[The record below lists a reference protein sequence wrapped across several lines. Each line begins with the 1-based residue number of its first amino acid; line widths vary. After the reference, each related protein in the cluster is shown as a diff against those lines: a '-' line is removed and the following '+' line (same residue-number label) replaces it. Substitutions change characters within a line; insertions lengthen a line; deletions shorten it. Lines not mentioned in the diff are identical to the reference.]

1 MQTMHPFDDALTL
14 TPLADGRYRGA
25 TSPAYANMV
34 GPFGGITNALMLH
47 AVMQH
52 PQRQGEP
59 VALTVNFTA
68 PIAEG
73 EFEIVARPVRTSRST
88 QHWTIELKQQD
99 DIQVTATAMFALRRV
114 GEGWSDSEASAAV
127 LPGPEGAAPPEAL
140 PASPTKGLPAW
151 VNRYDIRAIE
161 GGFERLMSGK
171 PQEQSLTRLWLRDE
185 PPRPLDF
192 EALASLVDCFYP
204 RVWLRLGST
213 PPAGTVSITTYFHA
227 DGATLRT
234 QPAGSHLYGVARGM
248 EFRDG
253 YFDQAAEVRGAEG
266 RLLAR
271 SGQVVY
277 FKG

>member
-1 MQTMHPFDDALTL
+1 MHPFDDALTL
-14 TPLADGRYRGA
+14 TPSGDGRFRGR
-25 TSPAYANMV
+25 TTPAYANMV

-47 AVMQH
+47 APMLH

-68 PIAEG
+68 PIATG
-73 EFEIVARPVRTSRST
+73 EFEIVAKPVRTSRST
-88 QHWTIELKQQD
+88 QHWTIELRQGD
-99 DIQVTATAMFALRRV
+99 DIQATATAMFAQRRV
-114 GEGWSDSEASAAV
+114 GEGWSGSETSAAV
-127 LPGPEGAAPPEAL
+127 LPGPEGAPLPATL
-140 PASPTKGLPAW
+140 PASPTQGLPAW
-151 VNRYDIRAIE
+151 VSRYDIRAIE

-171 PQEQSLTRLWLRDE
+171 PQEQSLTRLWLRDA

-213 PPAGTVSITTYFHA
+213 PPAGTVSITTYFYA
-227 DGATLRT
+227 DGATLRA
-234 QPAGSHLYGVARGM
+234 QPADSHLYGVARGM
-248 EFRDG
+248 EYRDG
-253 YFDQAAEVRGAEG
+253 YFDQAAEVRTKDG

-271 SGQVVY
+271 SSQVVY

>member
-1 MQTMHPFDDALTL
+1 
-14 TPLADGRYRGA
+14 
-25 TSPAYANMV
+25 
-34 GPFGGITNALMLH
+34 MLH
-47 AVMQH
+47 AVMLH

-114 GEGWSDSEASAAV
+114 NDGWSDSEASAAV
-127 LPGPEGAAPPEAL
+127 LPGPEGAAPPEAF
-140 PASPTKGLPAW
+140 PASPTQGLPAW
-151 VNRYDIRAIE
+151 VSRYDIRAIE
-161 GGFERLMSGK
+161 GGFDRMMSGEA
-171 PQEQSLTRLWLRDE
+171 QEQSLTRLWLRDE

-192 EALASLVDCFYP
+192 EALASMVDGFYP
-204 RVWLRLGST
+204 RVYLRLGRMV
-213 PPAGTVSITTYFHA
+213 PAGTVSITTYFHA
-227 DGATLRT
+227 DGATLRAK
-234 QPAGSHLYGVARGM
+234 PANSHLYGVARGM

-253 YFDQAAEVRGAEG
+253 YFDQTAEVRAWDG

-271 SGQVVY
+271 SSQVVY

>member
-1 MQTMHPFDDALTL
+1 MHPFDDGLTL
-14 TPLADGRYRGA
+14 TPLGDGRYRGR

-47 AVMQH
+47 AVMLH

-88 QHWTIELKQQD
+88 QHWTIELTQQD

-140 PASPTKGLPAW
+140 PASPTQGLPAW
-151 VNRYDIRAIE
+151 VRRYDIRAIE
-161 GGFERLMSGK
+161 GGFERLMAGAPEAS
-171 PQEQSLTRLWLRDE
+171 SLTRLWLRDE

-204 RVWLRLGST
+204 RVFLRLGRMV
-213 PPAGTVSITTYFHA
+213 PAGTVSITTYFHA
-227 DGATLRT
+227 SSETLRA
-234 QPAGSHLYGVARGM
+234 QPADTHLYGAARGM

-253 YFDQAAEVRGAEG
+253 YFDQAADVRAGDG
-266 RLLAR
+266 SLLAR
-271 SGQVVY
+271 SSQVVY

>member
-1 MQTMHPFDDALTL
+1 MHRFDDALTL
-14 TPLADGRYRGA
+14 TSLGDGRYRGR

-47 AVMQH
+47 AVMRH

-59 VALTVNFTA
+59 VALTVNFA
-68 PIAEG
+68 AAIADG
-73 EFEIVARPVRTSRST
+73 EFDIVAKPVRTSRST
-88 QHWTIELKQQD
+88 QHWTIELKQGEDVQT
-99 DIQVTATAMFALRRV
+99 TATAMFALRRV
-114 GEGWSDSEASAAV
+114 GEGWSGSEASAEV

-140 PASPTKGLPAW
+140 AASPTQGLPAW
-151 VNRYDIRAIE
+151 VRSYDIRAIE
-161 GGFERLMSGK
+161 GGFERLLAGAAE
-171 PQEQSLTRLWLRDE
+171 EQSLTRLWLRNE

-192 EALASLVDCFYP
+192 ESLAAMADGFYP
-204 RVWLRLGST
+204 RVFLRLGRRV
-213 PPAGTVSITTYFHA
+213 PAGTVSITTYFHA
-227 DGATLRT
+227 DGATLRA

-253 YFDQAAEVRGAEG
+253 YFDQAAELRTAEG

-271 SGQVVY
+271 STQVVY